1 MKLVWDLPLDPAG
14 VIVELDGDVRARIR
28 PGRPG
33 DGPALR
39 GAFERFSEES
49 RYFRFF
55 TPTPRMS
62 PQAEENLTAVDDHRQ
77 YAWGVF
83 DPDQPS
89 EVGDESGLAI
99 AAARL
104 FIDAE
109 APTIAEATL
118 AVVDDYQGRGL
129 GGLLMELLISTGAIL
144 ELDILRFDVLVENR
158 PMRSVLARLGASGR
172 SLPDDRSIM
181 RYDLPVPEGEVD
193 PTIGALYLLLRAAAG
208 VEATVIDP
216 LND

>member
-14 VIVELDGDVRARIR
+14 VVVELDDDVRARIR

-49 RYFRFF
+49 RYYRFF
-55 TPTPRMS
+55 TPTPRMT
-62 PQAEENLTAVDDHRQ
+62 PQAEESLTAVDDHTQ

-104 FIDAE
+104 FIDANE
-109 APTIAEATL
+109 PTIAEATL
-118 AVVDDYQGRGL
+118 AVVDEYQGRGL
-129 GGLLMELLISTGAIL
+129 GGLLMELLISTAAIL
-144 ELDILRFDVLVENR
+144 ELETVRFDVLYNNR
-158 PMRSVLARLGASGR
+158 PMRGVLSRLGATGAA
-172 SLPDDRSIM
+172 LPDDRSII
-181 RYDLPVPEGEVD
+181 RYDLPVPTGEVD
-193 PTIGALYLLLRAAAG
+193 PTIGALYVLLRAATAADA
-208 VEATVIDP
+208 ERSTLD
-216 LND
+216 D